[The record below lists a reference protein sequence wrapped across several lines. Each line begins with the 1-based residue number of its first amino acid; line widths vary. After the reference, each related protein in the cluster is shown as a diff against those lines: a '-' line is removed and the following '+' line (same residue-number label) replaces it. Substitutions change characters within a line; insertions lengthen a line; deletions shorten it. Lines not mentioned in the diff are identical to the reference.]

1 MAFKRGKTKG
11 ISELLEGYE
20 KIQKCDIQEPILID
34 NVIKG
39 YSEDNGVFIYVTGTH
54 QSVPVFVSIPA
65 ASVDDFVEITE
76 SDLDEIRSEG
86 LKLYVESHM
95 SKKGRQYYTA
105 YIEE

>member
-11 ISELLEGYE
+11 IGELLEGYT
-20 KIQKCDIQEPILID
+20 KIQKADIEEPILID
-34 NVIKG
+34 NVVKG
-39 YSEDNGVFIYVTGTH
+39 FSEDNGVFIYVTGTH
-54 QSVPVFVSIPA
+54 KSVPVFVSIPA
-65 ASVDDFVEITE
+65 ASLDDFTEINE